1 MFSLMASLAVFGSSF
16 VYCGDLSKAMAAIA
30 RFIQLSDVKPGIDMD
45 SAAGLTLNEN
55 IGNIYLRDVEFTY
68 RTRQGY
74 SRIRKTKFVCNNVC
88 IFILHFA
95 PLHIK
100 YFCLM
105 ELLNPF

>member
-30 RFIQLSDVKPGIDMD
+30 RFIQLSEVKPGIPGIDMD

-68 RTRQGY
+68 RTRY
-74 SRIRKTKFVCNNVC
+74 KEI
-88 IFILHFA
+88 
-95 PLHIK
+95 
-100 YFCLM
+100 
-105 ELLNPF
+105 